1 MNEMESLQRKTL
13 NTTVCFHQGGEQ
25 EVARTPKGQ
34 VSTLVRVQEPGP
46 SSSPQMAD
54 ITPLSPEEPG
64 VNIRLY
70 DLLGP
75 VRELDMKRRQVVANH
90 HVHTEHKLCK
100 LMTHAVLTWT
110 GDPQALGTLPPQT
123 VSLHHQLRRKSNKE
137 LEDFHGSQALDGGR
151 RHQAASDREPWKP
164 RGSRDAPG
172 AAKPRVK
179 IRCFPGGPKFYPLS
193 KKFCKHRLVFGKDS
207 EEPVNLAS
215 SLLLI
220 ISIYDVAAGKC
231 GYENLENRVVSM
243 FLSAGPIVPL
253 PQECLPRET
262 TQTAETLSRRMLKP
276 AAKWKQR
283 TASPE
288 DISPASRHT
297 RTLQFQ
303 PVASQSKRQAFQE
316 TETLKKAI

>member
-75 VRELDMKRRQVVANH
+75 VRELDMKRRQMVANH

-172 AAKPRVK
+172 AAKPR
-179 IRCFPGGPKFYPLS
+179 
-193 KKFCKHRLVFGKDS
+193 LVFGKDS

-231 GYENLENRVVSM
+231 GYENLENRDLVECVLNVLCSFVV
-243 FLSAGPIVPL
+243 FLRVLFHRLHVPFSWSYS
-253 PQECLPRET
+253 PPSSGMSSQGNNTDCRNPVPTDAKASCEVET
-262 TQTAETLSRRMLKP
+262 KDSIT
-276 AAKWKQR
+276 
-283 TASPE
+283 
-288 DISPASRHT
+288 
-297 RTLQFQ
+297 
-303 PVASQSKRQAFQE
+303 
-316 TETLKKAI
+316 